1 MLPILCLRLG
11 GNENFSRFNGILT
24 SIVAV
29 SVFCV
34 NMFLPSFFSNEDSEK
49 NFIRLGFISSLL
61 SLLLISIC
69 WLNTSL
75 ASFCLTALCIGL
87 STAGYRS
94 SGIMIGQRITPPDK
108 MHLVISAGDGVVR
121 LASVPL
127 ASVTGYLM
135 VYSSEMR
142 NVFYSLI
149 FVVLI
154 AVIAGQIFFQQA
166 STSNGLEPERA
177 N

>member
-1 MLPILCLRLG
+1 
-11 GNENFSRFNGILT
+11 
-24 SIVAV
+24 
-29 SVFCV
+29 
-34 NMFLPSFFSNEDSEK
+34 
-49 NFIRLGFISSLL
+49 
-61 SLLLISIC
+61 
-69 WLNTSL
+69 
-75 ASFCLTALCIGL
+75 
-87 STAGYRS
+87 
-94 SGIMIGQRITPPDK
+94 MIGQRITPPDK